1 MTDPTLTQPDLAD
14 GTEIT
19 PETPP
24 APVEPPKRSTSIR
37 LDFETEGE
45 KDVTY
50 GSKLDHPHGADP
62 AQYAKTIGEYV
73 ERTVLLHLGA
83 LPVLSK
89 VEIPTEAPA

>member
-1 MTDPTLTQPDLAD
+1 MTDPTPIEAAD
-14 GTEIT
+14 GTETT

-37 LDFETEGE
+37 LDFEAEGE

-50 GSKLDHPHGADP
+50 GSKLDHPYGADP

-83 LPVLSK
+83 LPVLQK
-89 VEIPTEAPA
+89 VEVPA